1 MQTAGPDAPE
11 EDEKAKDH
19 LVQVATQCL
28 IRLVPLAA
36 RRKRNYIIDQVRRVK
51 GLLVQIVYVIRFVKF

>member
-36 RRKRNYIIDQVRRVK
+36 RRKRNYIIDQVR
-51 GLLVQIVYVIRFVKF
+51 